1 MHNVFIEL
9 AILFFSAEV
18 KLGRIFHCFIVLLA
32 AFLRDVI
39 GVVGSA
45 LHFHLVEWVTK
56 SWDTPINYSVLEC
69 QCVHVLRGDGDSG
82 PLLVNVLPVW

>member
-1 MHNVFIEL
+1 MHNVFIEV

-18 KLGRIFHCFIVLLA
+18 KLGRIFHCFIVLLS

-45 LHFHLVEWVTK
+45 LYFHLVE
-56 SWDTPINYSVLEC
+56 
-69 QCVHVLRGDGDSG
+69 
-82 PLLVNVLPVW
+82 